1 MSKIQENYNYFA
13 KFIKFPQDKYTAFS
27 VSFKQED
34 NSYINYKFFCFEKY
48 DWLSEDNNKIKI
60 DKIISVE
67 LGYWLNPK
75 TQINEPQFSITA
87 EISPSEDTQN
97 TNSYVDN
104 SFYDDTPKVES
115 EFGSSTIDIHSD
127 DLPW

>member
-13 KFIKFPQDKYTAFS
+13 KFIKFPQDKYTAFN

-48 DWLSEDNNKIKI
+48 DWLSENNNKIKI

-104 SFYDDTPKVES
+104 SFYDEPTVES
-115 EFGSSTIDIHSD
+115 EFGSPTLDIMSD
-127 DLPW
+127 DLPF